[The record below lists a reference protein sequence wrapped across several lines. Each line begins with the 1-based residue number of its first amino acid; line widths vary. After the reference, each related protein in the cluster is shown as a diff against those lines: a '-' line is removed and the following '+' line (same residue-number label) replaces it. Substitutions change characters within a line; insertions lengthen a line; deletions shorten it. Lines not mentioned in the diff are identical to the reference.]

1 MWGHSK
7 PIIPALLIPTATLCF
22 YAKCEPQAVFGI
34 QGQDSERHLELIS
47 PFCGYLALL
56 PGLVSAY
63 KRTKSL

>member
-1 MWGHSK
+1 MWGQSK
-7 PIIPALLIPTATLCF
+7 PIIPALLIPTATLSF
-22 YAKCEPQAVFGI
+22 YAKCVFGI

-63 KRTKSL
+63 KRTKSR